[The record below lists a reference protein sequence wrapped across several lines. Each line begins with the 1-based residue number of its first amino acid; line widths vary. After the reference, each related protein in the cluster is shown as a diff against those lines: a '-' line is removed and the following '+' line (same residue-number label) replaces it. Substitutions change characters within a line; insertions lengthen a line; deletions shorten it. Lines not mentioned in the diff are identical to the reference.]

1 MKDAKI
7 SLLLSILLLLV
18 LASIALLYTWGYYKF
33 YSKKPGE
40 RTLTQIV
47 SKNSPK
53 TGTEYRDSLQ
63 KMYAATLSDININS
77 DSSTK
82 YTGLPLPGT
91 DLQPGELNK
100 LKEEIAY
107 ILKNH
112 PLKADLDIARQKI
125 LELQNKLTE
134 LHNKNVHI
142 EDENKRLNGKLAQL
156 VNEDKGV
163 AKDIKNS
170 NVENKSDTKNTIAP
184 SVFTVSELHLAAVKK
199 DAAEQETGKA
209 EQTERL
215 VGSFTVKNNF
225 PQINTAEIVVVVLQP
240 DGHVMQGSTWESGTF
255 DTPEGRKVYSSKL
268 RFEYNSGEAKRLL
281 FSLNSDKYE
290 KGEYALQVYY
300 NSKIVG
306 KAFKTLF

>member
-7 SLLLSILLLLV
+7 SLLLSILLLLL

-40 RTLTQIV
+40 KTSTQMV
-47 SKNSPK
+47 SNNSLK

-63 KMYAATLSDININS
+63 KMYAATLSDINTNS
-77 DSSTK
+77 DSSSK
-82 YTGLPLPGT
+82 YTGSPLPGT
-91 DLQPGELNK
+91 DLQPGEINK

-156 VNEDKGV
+156 VDEDKGV
-163 AKDIKNS
+163 AKDIKNG
-170 NVENKSDTKNTIAP
+170 NVENKSDTKNTSSP
-184 SVFTVSELHLAAVKK
+184 SVFTVSELHFSAVKK

-209 EQTERL
+209 EQTEKL

-240 DGHVMQGSTWESGTF
+240 DGQVMQGSTWESGTF
-255 DTPEGRKVYSSKL
+255 DTPEGRKIYSSKL